1 MKPELQAYKAL
12 VKATVRADRAAR
24 IAQRL
29 ANKKQQLALLTYR
42 RMNVAR
48 EQAKKDID
56 VPTKMKLLKD
66 MSSLTKRVELLKRR
80 EPQNDKSLLFV
91 QDTKFLRDQVF
102 NAKEKRHIQHLKD
115 VAAFINNQREY
126 NELIER
132 YNPGANMSQE
142 ERVKLTANRVGF
154 NIPQ

>member
-1 MKPELQAYKAL
+1 MKPELQAYRAL

-29 ANKKQQLALLTYR
+29 ADKKQQLALLTYR

-56 VPTKMKLLKD
+56 IPTKMKLLKD

-91 QDTKFLRDQVF
+91 QDTKILRDQVS